1 MCKTSVIASGIAA
14 AAALLLGLGTTGSW
28 ASEERNCNL
37 RGGYFQTDA
46 SRQFT
51 GMFQIVLDPPH
62 LGDFA
67 AVQRHAA
74 LTRIWGGVISDE
86 IRGKSHGLC
95 TALATSL
102 GFPDLRIFLAVNR
115 TGSQID
121 REKGICLQVLQD
133 VVKRLEPGEAVI
145 KDSIRR
151 YMAFASPT
159 PPSPW
164 EAAVSPAVDANNV
177 SLIAMRRIYEEG
189 SPLYTLVTAEASKF
203 AADVESLR
211 AWIRTRRQSPRFL
224 LESIPHCLQPGGDLS
239 KSANIPAERLES
251 SILPPGEFSLSRSPA
266 GPLPPGPLRYV
277 VMIGDPSQPPGLVVQ
292 GEVDRKYCYQAR
304 TFSLGEESS
313 EHRTMSVQLRCSTR
327 GLGDLDA
334 WTYIYCHPKD
344 CSSEPVERAVMSA
357 VAADPEILDF
367 ARRSS
372 TTATPRGPY
381 LITIK

>member
-1 MCKTSVIASGIAA
+1 
-14 AAALLLGLGTTGSW
+14 
-28 ASEERNCNL
+28 
-37 RGGYFQTDA
+37 
-46 SRQFT
+46 
-51 GMFQIVLDPPH
+51 MFQIVLDPPH

-74 LTRIWGGVISDE
+74 LTRIWGGVIFRE
-86 IRGKSHGLC
+86 IHGRSRGLC

-121 REKGICLQVLQD
+121 REKAICLQVLQD
-133 VVKRLEPGEAVI
+133 VVKHREPGEAVI
-145 KDSIRR
+145 EESIDR
-151 YMAFASPT
+151 YMAFARPT
-159 PPSPW
+159 RPGSGD
-164 EAAVSPAVDANNV
+164 AAVSPTIDASNV
-177 SLIAMRRIYEEG
+177 FEIAMRLIYEEG
-189 SPLYTLVTAEASKF
+189 SSLHTLVMAEASKF

-211 AWIRTRRQSPRFL
+211 AWIRTQRQSPRFL

-239 KSANIPAERLES
+239 ESSNVPAERLAS
-251 SILPPGEFSLSRSPA
+251 NILPPGEFSLSRSPA

-277 VMIGDPSQPPGLVVQ
+277 VMIGDPTQPPGLVVH
-292 GEVDRKYCYQAR
+292 GEVDRKYCDQAR
-304 TFSLGEESS
+304 TFPLGEESS
-313 EHRTMSVQLRCSTR
+313 EHRSISVQLRCSTS
-327 GLGDLDA
+327 GLSDLDA

-357 VAADPEILDF
+357 VAADPEILGF

-372 TTATPRGPY
+372 TTAIPRGPY